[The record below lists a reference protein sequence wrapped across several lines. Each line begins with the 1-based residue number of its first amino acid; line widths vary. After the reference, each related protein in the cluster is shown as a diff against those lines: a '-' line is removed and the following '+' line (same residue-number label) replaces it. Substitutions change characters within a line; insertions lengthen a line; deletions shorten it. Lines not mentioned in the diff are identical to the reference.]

1 MTSPIPA
8 VPCPECAR
16 LRDECAEAARYV
28 AQLERDAERYRNG
41 FANLMHA
48 LQDAPPLP
56 IEALSAENQ
65 AKWTDLLTGLL
76 MALGVL
82 ETTGRPQSI
91 WDALTDTSIRA
102 ASAAQ
107 PPRESR

>member
-28 AQLERDAERYRNG
+28 AQLERDAERWNVYITRLAIFPDDMING
-41 FANLMHA
+41 VDRL
-48 LQDAPPLP
+48 
-56 IEALSAENQ
+56 IE
-65 AKWTDLLTGLL
+65 
-76 MALGVL
+76 
-82 ETTGRPQSI
+82 
-91 WDALTDTSIRA
+91 SIRA